1 MSNSMTGIA
10 KNEIENLLNIYEKI
24 SKNNRGD
31 FITPSS
37 APSSIIDPY
46 TGKEYPVYS
55 QEEAVLIE
63 DMYQI
68 EDQIREFGGYLI
80 NESNG
85 EERVRLKREIDKLEA
100 EYLNLDTGL
109 IKSRAKA
116 DVDADKEAKI
126 RRKNNKERMAKKKA
140 KDIEKMK
147 EDRKNAEE
155 LAERQKFQKLLDEI
169 PDDLK
174 DIMNR
179 IF

>member
-1 MSNSMTGIA
+1 MSTND
-10 KNEIENLLNIYEKI
+10 IETLLNVYEKI

-31 FITPSS
+31 FIT
-37 APSSIIDPY
+37 IDPY

-155 LAERQKFQKLLDEI
+155 LAERQKLLDEI